1 MTCHGSFGCFARRE
15 SNFSFF
21 LRGHTFWILFTW
33 MMLSTRMPRLQSES
47 PYQLRWASIRLAEAR
62 AQVASVVDD
71 ISGLRSIPK
80 LRTETTAPL
89 HEAIQVPVDKV
100 SLLSLSDACS
110 GIDKLWFIASFHQVS
125 GSADGGKTATPQV
138 VQITYPN
145 LHEFDKVPKYMK
157 GEGERKN
164 WNLPPGWIL
173 ISNSS

>member
-1 MTCHGSFGCFARRE
+1 MEVSGVSLLE
-15 SNFSFF
+15 SLISAVF

>member
-15 SNFSFF
+15 SNFCSVF

-33 MMLSTRMPRLQSES
+33 MILSTRMPWLQSES
-47 PYQLRWASIRLAEAR
+47 PHQLRWASIRLAEAR

-80 LRTETTAPL
+80 LRTETNAPL

-100 SLLSLSDACS
+100 SLLSLSNACS
-110 GIDKLWFIASFHQVS
+110 GINKLWFIASLHQVS

-157 GEGERKN
+157 GERERKLEFAN
-164 WNLPPGWIL
+164 RLNAYFQF
-173 ISNSS
+173 